1 MQDQDL
7 TVLQMAQVQQQNL
20 ITHLEL
26 PQTSTVLPA
35 ENVVIPETSRL
46 ESDVPPVTVKLFP
59 IVQDVLIA
67 TVFALRFRLFG
78 LVTVGVPEAFSKF
91 NSFTP
96 KLLSAII
103 LFSYL

>member
-1 MQDQDL
+1 
-7 TVLQMAQVQQQNL
+7 VIV
-20 ITHLEL
+20 H
-26 PQTSTVLPA
+26 LPA
-35 ENVVIPETSRL
+35 TASDRSPTNLVAVAIPVELTLATDVV
-46 ESDVPPVTVKLFP
+46 PVTVKLFP

-67 TVFALRFRLFG
+67 TVFALRFKLFG

-91 NSFTP
+91 NSLTP

>member
-1 MQDQDL
+1 MDTPDTDKSVANALVKVPIPL
-7 TVLQMAQVQQQNL
+7 TFKFAELVVL
-20 ITHLEL
+20 
-26 PQTSTVLPA
+26 
-35 ENVVIPETSRL
+35 
-46 ESDVPPVTVKLFP
+46 VTVKLFP

-67 TVFALRFRLFG
+67 TVFALRFKLFG